1 MSKLEGGE
9 ETSGLEEPMEE
20 LSFAKRKL
28 LSARAQGA
36 AIKDVKEEVKKVET
50 KEMMQKVSSKLVG
63 NAIASVIQEIQLN
76 TPRR

>member
-1 MSKLEGGE
+1 
-9 ETSGLEEPMEE
+9 MEE
-20 LSFAKRKL
+20 LSFSKRKL

-36 AIKDVKEEVKKVET
+36 AITNVEDEEEKVEK
-50 KEMMQKVSSKLVG
+50 KEMMKKVSSNLVG